1 MMIAL
6 GFWRCMRCM
15 VCLSLWS
22 ALSVTEQ
29 VLMTQMSA
37 SSPCLARVCPRWS
50 SALPI
55 ALLSA
60 KFNLHP
66 NVTNRIFI
74 ALSPHR
80 LSPYRLIALH
90 LEQGFHKLFA
100 VEYLQISHLLTQSNI
115 PHRYLKLVADADHY
129 ATFGGTI

>member
-1 MMIAL
+1 
-6 GFWRCMRCM
+6 
-15 VCLSLWS
+15 
-22 ALSVTEQ
+22 
-29 VLMTQMSA
+29 MTQMSA

-74 ALSPHR
+74 AYNFSPITSR
-80 LSPYRLIALH
+80 LSPLALH
-90 LEQGFHKLFA
+90 LKQGFDKLLA

-115 PHRYLKLVADADHY
+115 PHRYLKLVADAEHY
-129 ATFGGTI
+129 ATLGGTDELRDGQ

>member
-29 VLMTQMSA
+29 VLITQMSA

-74 ALSPHR
+74 AYNLSPIAY
-80 LSPYRLIALH
+80 SLIPLH
-90 LEQGFHKLFA
+90 LEQGFDKLFA

>member
-6 GFWRCMRCM
+6 GFCRCMRCM

-29 VLMTQMSA
+29 VLITQMSA

-60 KFNLHP
+60 KLSLHP

-80 LSPYRLIALH
+80 LIALH
-90 LEQGFHKLFA
+90 LKQRFHKLLT
-100 VEYLQISHLLTQSNI
+100 VEYLQIRHLLTQSDI

-129 ATFGGTI
+129 ATFGGAV